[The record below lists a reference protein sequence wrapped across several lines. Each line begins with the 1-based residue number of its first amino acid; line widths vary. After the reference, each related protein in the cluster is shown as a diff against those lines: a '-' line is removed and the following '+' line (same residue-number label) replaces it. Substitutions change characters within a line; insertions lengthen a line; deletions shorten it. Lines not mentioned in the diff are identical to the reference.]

1 MIKKN
6 KLCCVLVIL
15 IILLN
20 FSFEL
25 ISYGFEIEKAHL
37 VKVGE
42 AENHLKYYREDRGIY
57 TYLKCSIVGYFSN
70 NQFYPAYCMN
80 RDLPGAET
88 NEYDVNINEVLQNNK
103 VWRVIKNGYPYKTY
117 VQMGLNSEY
126 DAFCVT
132 KMAVYCVLG
141 QANIDY
147 FTADENDTVGLK
159 MLNVLRNLVEIGEN
173 GTETMLE
180 NYLKLEKVGELEKE
194 NNYYI
199 QKYKI
204 ESQIESKEEYN
215 VKLTN
220 NENIIVEKIDN
231 ENFKI
236 SIPENM
242 VSDDI
247 ELIFEIEKSVKNYPI
262 FYGETKIPGTQDY
275 IITTDTYTLVNE
287 IFKSKIETNKSKI
300 EVLKIDKETKLPI
313 NNTKIELLDSNG
325 KMIKEAITDNNG
337 KIIFEN
343 LYKGIYKL
351 KEIEANENYIL
362 NNNEYEINLE
372 YNKTEKVQI
381 ENEHKK
387 GNVKILKFDKD
398 NNKLT
403 LGGIEFE
410 LYNIQNE
417 LIGKYTSNLN
427 GEIEINNINIGKY
440 YLREIEAK
448 NGYEKLEDIEFEVKY
463 NETVYLEIGN
473 EKTKGKVK
481 VIKVDK
487 DNNEIKLEGVEF
499 VVLDEN
505 KNIVDRLITDKNGE
519 ATSKELPIY
528 KEEYVLKEIKTK
540 EEYILDDSEI
550 QINLDSNIIDTK
562 IIENEIKKGK
572 IKILK
577 VDYDT
582 FNPIENVEFSI
593 INLTTGEKVDS
604 LQTNK
609 NGEAISKQLP
619 INAEY
624 KIVESKKIDGYK
636 ENNDEII
643 VNLKWNEE
651 TKVQL
656 TNEKEKGRI
665 KIIKVD
671 KDDQNLKLSGVK
683 FELYNG
689 DSLLEVITTNEVGEG
704 YSKWL
709 YSYNQKY
716 YLIEIEGKEGYKL
729 NNEKIEFELFANKTI
744 DLIIKNEKEE
754 LEESEE
760 KVEEVVEIKKLPKT
774 GY

>member
-6 KLCCVLVIL
+6 KLCCILVIL
-15 IILLN
+15 IILIN

-37 VKVGE
+37 VKIGE

-57 TYLKCSIVGYFSN
+57 TYLKCSIVGYYNN

-88 NEYDVNINEVLQNNK
+88 NEYDVNIKDTLQNNK

-117 VQMGLNSEY
+117 QQMGLTSEY

-147 FTADENDTVGLK
+147 FSANEEDQVGVN
-159 MLNVLRNLVEIGEN
+159 MLNVLKNLVEIGKN
-173 GTETMLE
+173 GTETMQE

-194 NNYYI
+194 NGYYI
-199 QKYKI
+199 QRYKI
-204 ESQIESKEEYN
+204 ESLIDTKEEYN
-215 VKLTN
+215 IKLKN
-220 NENIIVEKIDN
+220 NSNINIEKIDN
-231 ENFKI
+231 ETFKTL
-236 SIPENM
+236 IPESM
-242 VSDDI
+242 LYEDI
-247 ELIFEIEKSVKNYPI
+247 ELVFEIEKSMKNYPI
-262 FYGETKIPGTQDY
+262 FYGETQISGMQDY
-275 IITTDTYTLVNE
+275 VITADSYSYISEII
-287 IFKSKIETNKSKI
+287 KSKIKTNNSKI
-300 EVLKIDKETKLPI
+300 EVLKIDKDTRLPI
-313 NNTKIELLDSNG
+313 NNTKIVLLDNNG
-325 KMIKEAITDNNG
+325 KLIKEGITDNNG
-337 KIIFEN
+337 KIIFEK
-343 LYKGIYKL
+343 LYKGNYKL
-351 KEIEANENYIL
+351 KEISANENYIL
-362 NNNEYEINLE
+362 NSNEYKINLE
-372 YNKTEKVQI
+372 YKDTKKVEI

-417 LIGKYTSNLN
+417 LIGKYTTNLN
-427 GEIEINNINIGKY
+427 GEIEISNINIGKY
-440 YLREIEAK
+440 YLREIAAK
-448 NGYEKLEDIEFEVKY
+448 DGYERLEDIEFEVKY
-463 NETVYLEIGN
+463 DETVYLEIGN

-487 DNNEIKLEGVEF
+487 DNSEIKLEGVEF
-499 VVLDEN
+499 VILDEN
-505 KNIVDRLITDKNGE
+505 KNIVDKLITNKNGE
-519 ATSKELPIY
+519 AVSKELPIY

-550 QINLDSNIIDTK
+550 QINLDSNVIDTK

-582 FNPIENVEFSI
+582 FKPLEGVEFDV
-593 INLTTGEKVDS
+593 INLTTGEIVEVIKTD
-604 LQTNK
+604 K
-609 NGEAISKQLP
+609 NGEAVSKELP
-619 INAEY
+619 INTEY

-636 ENNDEII
+636 ENTDEII
-643 VNLKWNEE
+643 VKIKWKEE
-651 TKVQL
+651 TKIQL

-665 KIIKVD
+665 KIIKID
-671 KDDQNLKLSGVK
+671 KENENIKLSGVK

-689 DSLLEVITTNEVGEG
+689 DSLLEIITTNENGEG

-716 YLIEIEGKEGYKL
+716 YLIEIEGYEGYKL
-729 NNEKIEFELFANKTI
+729 NNEKIEFELLANKTI

-754 LEESEE
+754 EEKIEE
-760 KVEEVVEIKKLPKT
+760 KVEEIIEIKKLPKT

>member
-6 KLCCVLVIL
+6 KLCCILVIL
-15 IILLN
+15 IILIN

-37 VKVGE
+37 VKIGE

-57 TYLKCSIVGYFSN
+57 TYLKCSIVGYYNN

-88 NEYDVNINEVLQNNK
+88 NEYDVNIKDTLQNNK

-117 VQMGLNSEY
+117 QQMGLTSEY

-147 FTADENDTVGLK
+147 FAANEEDQVGVNMLK
-159 MLNVLRNLVEIGEN
+159 VLRNLVEIGEN
-173 GTETMLE
+173 GRETMQE

-204 ESQIESKEEYN
+204 ESIVESKEEYN
-215 VKLTN
+215 VKLKN
-220 NENIIVEKIDN
+220 NLDMKIEKIDN
-231 ENFKI
+231 EIFKVL
-236 SIPENM
+236 IPE
-242 VSDDI
+242 SSLFSDI
-247 ELIFEIEKSVKNYPI
+247 ELVFEMEKNVKNYPI
-262 FYGETKIPGTQDY
+262 FYGETQLSGMQDY
-275 IITTDTYTLVNE
+275 VITAETYSYVSEII
-287 IFKSKIETNKSKI
+287 KSKIETNNSKI

-313 NNTKIELLDSNG
+313 NNTKFQLLNCDG
-325 KMIKEAITDNNG
+325 KLITEGITDNNG
-337 KIIFEN
+337 KIVFEK
-343 LYKGIYKL
+343 LYKGNYKL
-351 KEIEANENYIL
+351 KEISANENYIL
-362 NNNEYEINLE
+362 NSNEYKINLE
-372 YNKTEKVQI
+372 YKDTKKVEI

-387 GNVKILKFDKD
+387 GNIKILKFDKD

-417 LIGKYTSNLN
+417 LIGKYTTNLN

-440 YLREIEAK
+440 YLREIAAK
-448 NGYEKLEDIEFEVKY
+448 NGYEKSDDIEFEVKY
-463 NETVYLEIGN
+463 DETVYLEIGN

-487 DNNEIKLEGVEF
+487 DNSEIKLEGVEF
-499 VVLDEN
+499 VILDEN
-505 KNIVDRLITDKNGE
+505 KNIVDKLITNKNGE
-519 ATSKELPIY
+519 AISKELPIY
-528 KEEYVLKEIKTK
+528 KEEYILKEIKTK

-550 QINLDSNIIDTK
+550 QINLDSNIIDAK

-577 VDYDT
+577 LDYDT
-582 FNPIENVEFSI
+582 FKPLEGVEFDV
-593 INLTTGEKVDS
+593 INLTTGEIVEVIKTD
-604 LQTNK
+604 K
-609 NGEAISKQLP
+609 NGEAESKELP
-619 INAEY
+619 INTEY
-624 KIVESKKIDGYK
+624 RIVESKKIDGYR
-636 ENNDEII
+636 ENTNEII
-643 VNLKWNEE
+643 VKLKWKEE
-651 TKVQL
+651 TQIQL

-665 KIIKVD
+665 KIIKID
-671 KDDQNLKLSGVK
+671 KENENIKLSGVK

-689 DSLLEVITTNEVGEG
+689 DSLLEIITTNENGEG

-709 YSYNQKY
+709 YSYNEKY

-729 NNEKIEFELFANKTI
+729 NNGKIEFELIANKTI
-744 DLIIKNEKEE
+744 DLIIKNEKE
-754 LEESEE
+754 
-760 KVEEVVEIKKLPKT
+760 KVEEEKPPKIKKLPRT

>member
-6 KLCCVLVIL
+6 KLYCVLVIL

-25 ISYGFEIEKAHL
+25 ISYGLEIPKVHL
-37 VKVGE
+37 MKIGE
-42 AENHLKYYREDRGIY
+42 ANNHLKYYREDRGIY
-57 TYLKCSIVGYFSN
+57 TYIKCSIVGYYNN

-88 NEYDVNINEVLQNNK
+88 NEYDVNIKEILKNNEV
-103 VWRVIKNGYPYKTY
+103 WRAIKNGYPYKTY
-117 VQMGLNSEY
+117 QEMGLTSEY

-132 KMAVYCVLG
+132 KMAVYCILG
-141 QANIDY
+141 QANLDY
-147 FTADENDTVGLK
+147 FIADENDIIGQNMLK
-159 MLNVLRNLVEIGEN
+159 VLKNLIEIGKN
-173 GTETMLE
+173 GTETMQE
-180 NYLKLEKVGELEKE
+180 NYLRLEKIGDLTKE

-204 ESQIESKEEYN
+204 ESIVDSKEDYN
-215 VKLTN
+215 ITLKN
-220 NENIIVEKIDN
+220 NSNISIQKMDNKNFKVLIPENIISN
-231 ENFKI
+231 
-236 SIPENM
+236 
-242 VSDDI
+242 DI
-247 ELIFEIEKSVKNYPI
+247 ELVFEIEKNIKNYPI
-262 FYGETKIPGTQDY
+262 FYGETQISGMQDY
-275 IITTDTYTLVNE
+275 VITADTYSFIREN
-287 IFKSKIETNKSKI
+287 FKSIIKTNNSRIEI
-300 EVLKIDKETKLPI
+300 LKLDKETKLPI
-313 NNTKIELLDSNG
+313 SNTKFGLFNYTGNLIHEGTTDENG
-325 KMIKEAITDNNG
+325 KV
-337 KIIFEN
+337 IFQN
-343 LYKGIYKL
+343 LYKGLYKV
-351 KEIEANENYIL
+351 KEITSNENYVL

-372 YNKTEKVQI
+372 YDEIKKLEI

-398 NNKLT
+398 NNKIT

-410 LYNIQNE
+410 LYNNSNE
-417 LIGKYTSNLN
+417 LIGKYITDLN
-427 GEIEINNINIGKY
+427 GEIKIDKLNIGKY
-440 YLREIEAK
+440 YLREIKPK

-505 KNIVDRLITDKNGE
+505 KNIVDNLITDQNGE
-519 ATSKELPIY
+519 AISKDLPIY
-528 KEEYVLKEIKTK
+528 KEKYYLKEVKSK
-540 EEYILDDSEI
+540 DEYILDETEI
-550 QINLDSNIIDTK
+550 EIDLDSNVVDTK
-562 IIENEIKKGK
+562 VITNEIKKGK

-582 FNPIENVEFSI
+582 FKPIEDVIFQI
-593 INLTTGEKVDS
+593 INLNTGQIMQEIK
-604 LQTNK
+604 TNE
-609 NGEAISKQLP
+609 NGEAISKDLP
-619 INAEY
+619 INSEY
-624 KIVESKKIDGYK
+624 KIIEIKVAEGYK
-636 ENNDEII
+636 QNSDEII
-643 VNLKWNEE
+643 VKLKWKEE
-651 TKVQL
+651 VEINL

-665 KIIKVD
+665 KIIKID
-671 KDDQNLKLSGVK
+671 KEDENIKLSGVK

-689 DSLLEVITTNEVGEG
+689 DSLLETITTDENGEA

-709 YSYNQKY
+709 YSYNEKY

-729 NNEKIEFELFANKTI
+729 NKEKIEFELIANKTI

-754 LEESEE
+754 VEQIQE
-760 KVEEVVEIKKLPKT
+760 KVEEIIEVKKLPKT